1 MQQIPLY
8 RLNGDERHI
17 RAARAWFET
26 DEAERRAFEP
36 GSGLMVLRNMS
47 IRLDQLAAEDG
58 DEVLQG

>member
-1 MQQIPLY
+1 MLALPQVL
-8 RLNGDERHI
+8 
-17 RAARAWFET
+17 
-26 DEAERRAFEP
+26 